1 MNPLFDLPQMSL
13 DKKIRLITT
22 FSGIGAQE
30 MAMKAIGADF
40 EIYKA
45 VEFDRFAINSYNAV
59 HGTSFPVLDICN
71 VHAKDF
77 EIVDKENYN
86 YIFVYSFPCF
96 TADTLVLTNE
106 GYKKIID
113 VKIGDYVLTHTNQWQ
128 KVLNWFDNGEHQIM
142 KLKPMSADVIECTE
156 NHRFYVREMYR
167 KYPYLENGKRCR
179 LRLFKEPVWKE
190 CKDLTKNDY
199 LGIAINQKS
208 EMFEYVSPE
217 KHHKGPE
224 WTSISEKINL
234 PSFWWLMGYY
244 LGDGWQRYQ
253 ESGIVLAA
261 NEKKLSKLKPVLEEL
276 NFNGTV
282 SHEKTALK
290 VHVCMK
296 ELCYFVQM
304 FGKYAYGKKI
314 PTEVLNLPA
323 DLLKS
328 FLDGYFS
335 ADGWVKGNKIKCSS
349 VSQELIYGIAQC
361 VYKVYKRPVSI
372 AKRDRSSKHII
383 EGREINQ
390 KPYWELSFK
399 TTSNKQDK
407 AFYEDGYIW
416 CPIKKIEKAS
426 VQNVYDIEVEDDH
439 SFTANGIIAH
449 NCQALSLAGKMEGM
463 KENSGTTSSLLWEI
477 KRILGEFSEEELPD
491 VLLMENVP
499 QVHSEKNMP
508 DFNRWIDFL
517 RSRGYVNY
525 YQDLNARDFGIP
537 QNRERCFMVS
547 VLSDKFI
554 DFEFPKPIKLDR
566 VMKDFLE
573 SEVDERYYINNE
585 KAEKLIEQLVENGT
599 LKDNKRCVDLCLKN
613 PREIDVANCI
623 KARYDA
629 GISNLQADGSGV
641 LEIDT

>member
-1 MNPLFDLPQMSL
+1 MNSLFENVFPQPEIN
-13 DKKIRLITT
+13 KKIRLITT
-22 FSGIGAQE
+22 FSGIGSQE

-45 VEFDRFAINSYNAV
+45 VEFDKFAIKSYNNI
-59 HGTSFPVLDICN
+59 HGTNFPALDICK

-77 EIVDKENYN
+77 EIVDKDKYA

-106 GYKKIID
+106 GYKKIVDI
-113 VKIGDYVLTHTNQWQ
+113 KIGDYVLTHTNQWQ
-128 KVLNWFDNGEHQIM
+128 KVLNWFDNSKHKIM

-156 NHRFYVREMYR
+156 NHRFYIREMYR
-167 KYPYLENGKRCR
+167 KYPYLENGKRAN

-190 CKDLTKNDY
+190 CKDLTKKDY

-208 EMFEYVSPE
+208 KIFKYVSPE
-217 KHHKGPE
+217 KYHKGPE
-224 WTSISEKINL
+224 WISVSEKMNL
-234 PSFWWLMGYY
+234 PAFWWLMGYY

-282 SHEKTALK
+282 VHEKTVLK
-290 VHVCMK
+290 VHICLK
-296 ELCYFVQM
+296 ELYYFVQM
-304 FGKYAYGKKI
+304 FGKYAYGKKV
-314 PTEVLNLPA
+314 PMEVLNLPE

-335 ADGWVKGNKIKCSS
+335 ADGYIKGNKIKCTS

-372 AKRDRSSKHII
+372 TKRDRGSKHII
-383 EGREINQ
+383 EGRVINQ

-399 TTSNKQDK
+399 TTSDKQDK

-416 CPIKKIEKAS
+416 CPIQKIEKAGI
-426 VQNVYDIEVEDDH
+426 QNVYDIEVENDH

-449 NCQALSLAGKMEGM
+449 NCTSLSVAGKREGM
-463 KENSGTTSSLLWEI
+463 KEGSNTASSLIWEV
-477 KRILGEFSEEELPD
+477 KRIIEEFSDEELPD
-491 VLLMENVP
+491 ILLMENVP

-508 DFNRWIDFL
+508 DFQKWIDFL
-517 RSRGYVNY
+517 KVRGYYTYFN
-525 YQDLNARDFGIP
+525 DLNAKDFGIP
-537 QNRERCFMVS
+537 QNRERCFCIS
-547 VLSDKFI
+547 ILSKEFI
-554 DFEFPKPIKLDR
+554 DFQFPKAIPLKYC
-566 VMKDFLE
+566 MMDFLQDDV
-573 SEVDERYYINNE
+573 SEEYFIKSD
-585 KAEKLIEQLVENGT
+585 KAKKLI
-599 LKDNKRCVDLCLKN
+599 NKL
-613 PREIDVANCI
+613 IDEGKI
-623 KARYDA
+623 
-629 GISNLQADGSGV
+629 
-641 LEIDT
+641 